1 MADHQKYLLLNRT
14 GNKIPLIGFGTARIP
29 VEDTEQVVYNAIK
42 TGYRLIDCA
51 LLYGNEPQ
59 VGKAVRRAIDEG
71 IVKREDLFVIG
82 KLWNS
87 YHSKENVR
95 PIFEMTHKNYGLD
108 YLDLYL
114 IHFPIPTVYVDPKKH
129 VGFKTP
135 EGEFKLEK
143 SPMQECWKEMERLVD
158 DGLVRNIG
166 ISNFNVQA
174 IVDLLT
180 YARIRPAVLEIE
192 HHPYLQQ
199 KRLIDWV
206 KQEGIQVIA
215 YASFGSAAFEETP
228 RHLKHLPN
236 LMDHPVIQKIANKYK
251 LNPGQILLAWATQR
265 EIIVIPKT
273 VNEDRMEINL
283 KAPQI
288 KLDEQD
294 FKDIAELEAH
304 ARFNDFFEENYGFDF
319 PAFD

>member
-1 MADHQKYLLLNRT
+1 MAQHQKHLLLNRT
-14 GNKIPLIGFGTARIP
+14 CNKIPLIGFGTARISP
-29 VEDTEQVVYNAIK
+29 EDTEQVIYNAIK
-42 TGYRLIDCA
+42 AGYRLIDCA
-51 LLYGNEPQ
+51 LMYGNEPQ
-59 VGKAVRRAIDEG
+59 VGRAVRKAINEG

-87 YHSKENVR
+87 YHSKEHVR
-95 PIFEMTHKNYGLD
+95 PIFEITHKNYGLD
-108 YLDLYL
+108 YIDLYL
-114 IHFPIPTVYVDPKKH
+114 VHFPFSTAYVDPKVK
-129 VGFKTP
+129 VGFKTL
-135 EGEFKLEK
+135 EDEFKQEK
-143 SPMQECWKEMERLVD
+143 SPMQDCWREMERLVD

-199 KRLIDWV
+199 KRLIDWA
-206 KQEGIQVIA
+206 KKEEMQVIA
-215 YASFGSAAFEETP
+215 YASFGSTAFSGLP
-228 RHLKHLPN
+228 KHLEHLPN
-236 LMDHPVIQKIANKYK
+236 LMEHPVINKIAEKHS
-251 LNPGQILLAWATQR
+251 LNSGQVLLAWAVQR

-273 VNEDRMEINL
+273 VNEERMKINL
-283 KAPQI
+283 ETFNV

-294 FKDIAELEAH
+294 LKDIAGLEAH

-319 PAFD
+319 PIFD